1 MSSPDLPVRLS
12 LKAKQDFIDILRYTG
27 ETWGPKQLQAYR
39 DKIDS
44 ALQLI
49 GRTPE
54 IGRSDG
60 DEAGANRVFLV
71 VDVVVYRIEPTR
83 VGVIRILHQRMLGAL
98 HVGKGYQD

>member
-27 ETWGPKQLQAYR
+27 ETWGPKQVQAYR

-49 GRTPE
+49 GRTPA
-54 IGRSDG
+54 ISRGDG
-60 DEAGANRVFLV
+60 DEAGAHRIFLV
-71 VDVVVYRIEPTR
+71 GAHVVVYRIEPTR
-83 VGVIRILHQRMLGAL
+83 VGVIRILHQRMLRAL
-98 HVGKGYQD
+98 HVGKG